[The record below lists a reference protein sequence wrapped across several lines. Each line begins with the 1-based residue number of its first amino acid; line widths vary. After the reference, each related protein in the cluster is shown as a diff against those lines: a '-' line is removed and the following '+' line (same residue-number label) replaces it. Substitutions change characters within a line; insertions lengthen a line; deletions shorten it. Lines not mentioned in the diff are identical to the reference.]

1 MDGVIEQTTSA
12 ARPAS
17 AARALLGEIGPG
29 LAVAVFVAV
38 LLPVFASA
46 YWLNTLTAACVMSL
60 ASLSVAVL
68 YAQLGMVSLCQYALV
83 GVGGWFTLR
92 IWHGTHPP
100 FEVALLGG
108 GVAAAVFGLIAG
120 LPALRMRGLYL
131 ALITLMIAGAAQI
144 VISAIGFPDGGPGV
158 TGRVVNGARVFMNRP
173 LLATSDAAYFRYV
186 VIALTIGFFLVR
198 RHRLS
203 RAGRAWAQIR
213 RSEVCAL
220 AGGVNI
226 TAYKVWAFTLA
237 GFLAGIAGGLQ
248 ADVVGQLDGSAFPAS
263 SSILLFALTVIA
275 GAFHWLGPLIA
286 GLLLRAVPALLSDWH
301 VDGNIAT
308 IIFGAG
314 LLHALM
320 TAPEGVSGQL
330 LGLGQKIAAAFR
342 LRRAG
347 GTS

>member
-1 MDGVIEQTTSA
+1 MDSVIEQTNALVRPMPA
-12 ARPAS
+12 ARS
-17 AARALLGEIGPG
+17 LLGEIGPG
-29 LAVAVFVAV
+29 LAFALVVAT

-46 YWLNTLTAACVMSL
+46 YWLKTLTAACVMGL
-60 ASLSVAVL
+60 ASLSVALL

-92 IWHGTHPP
+92 IAHGTHLP

-108 GVAAAVFGLIAG
+108 GVAAALFGLIAG

-144 VISAIGFPDGGPGV
+144 VISGIGFPDGGPGI
-158 TGRVVNGARVFMNRP
+158 TGRVVDGARVFMGRP
-173 LLATSDAAYFRYV
+173 LIATGDAAYFRYV
-186 VIALTIGFFLVR
+186 ASALVVAFFLVR
-198 RHRLS
+198 WHRLS

-213 RSEVCAL
+213 RSEICAL

-248 ADVVGQLDGSAFPAS
+248 AGVVGQLDGSAFPAS
-263 SSILLFALTVIA
+263 NSIMLFALTVIA
-275 GAFHWLGPLIA
+275 GAFHWLGPVIA
-286 GLLLRAVPALLSDWH
+286 GLLLRAVPALLADWH

-320 TAPEGVSGQL
+320 TAPEGVSSQL
-330 LGLGQKIAAAFR
+330 RGLGRLIAAR
-342 LRRAG
+342 LRRWRARQV
-347 GTS
+347 S